1 MPVNSALS
9 LEALLGAA
17 DGDAS
22 GPESAEEASPRSD
35 SVDLSMLLGL
45 AGEQE
50 GAAHTPALTSLAAS
64 PISLDDVAGREEMG
78 ERDGEGDAALVDSLR
93 SLLGGSS
100 AESEPAPSKS
110 KAAPDDWVSGLAALV
125 AGASREFEP
134 AEAGRREDV
143 ALMVEAPAALAD
155 VAPAAKA
162 TAAESFPHAVRSRYA
177 DARAFRPAADQAS
190 AAKPVFADGPQLATS
205 SARVVDKQ
213 GASTKTAEPAGRDA
227 VLAVGS
233 AADSNAVKTVP
244 APSGELAPAPKPS
257 EPSEPKAALQDA
269 KAAVLS
275 KSVEPAEQA
284 RRKEQAKDA
293 KGAKDVKDV
302 KDARG
307 TGSAHYAKPVG
318 ASLGASG
325 DLAVLAEGAD
335 SASPSGAPAP
345 KPAPASSSG
354 APAPKPVPAPPSGS
368 AVEAALPVAP
378 SAEDRSPA
386 RPVKRRSV
394 RDPSPTARWYV
405 LCAVLLALAVAS
417 TCFAVWTSA
426 GTREAP
432 ALSSVPASGA
442 LTFAYTVQGPDGQ
455 PRDVRESV
463 AFGDDGLAESSTLS
477 IQAESDEAAE
487 ALLSE
492 AREQFGSSW
501 SGGSVEDGRAAFTV
515 DVRAERI
522 DRKAYEALIM
532 ANTADARLLSPG
544 GEA

>member
-50 GAAHTPALTSLAAS
+50 GAARTPALTSHAAF
-64 PISLDDVAGREEMG
+64 PISLDDAAGREEMG
-78 ERDGEGDAALVDSLR
+78 DRDGEGDSALVDSLR

-143 ALMVEAPAALAD
+143 ALMVEAPAALAA
-155 VAPAAKA
+155 VAPVAKA
-162 TAAESFPHAVRSRYA
+162 TAAEPSPHAVRSRYA

-190 AAKPVFADGPQLATS
+190 AAKPVFADGPQSATA

-233 AADSNAVKTVP
+233 AAGSDAVKTAP
-244 APSGELAPAPKPS
+244 APSGEPAPAPKPS
-257 EPSEPKAALQDA
+257 GPSESKAALQDA

-284 RRKEQAKDA
+284 RRKEQAKYA
-293 KGAKDVKDV
+293 KGAKDV

-307 TGSAHYAKPVG
+307 TGSAHSAKPMVV
-318 ASLGASG
+318 SLGASG
-325 DLAVLAEGAD
+325 DLAVPAEGAD
-335 SASPSGAPAP
+335 SASPSGASAP

-394 RDPSPTARWYV
+394 RDASPTACWYV

-492 AREQFGSSW
+492 AREQLGSSW

>member
-22 GPESAEEASPRSD
+22 GPEPAEEASPRSD

-50 GAAHTPALTSLAAS
+50 EAAQAPALTSLAAF
-64 PISLDDVAGREEMG
+64 PVSLDDAAGREETG

-100 AESEPAPSKS
+100 AESEAAPPET
-110 KAAPDDWVSGLAALV
+110 KASPDDWVSGLAALV
-125 AGASREFEP
+125 AGASHEVEP
-134 AEAGRREDV
+134 VEAGRREDV
-143 ALMVEAPAALAD
+143 ALMVEAS
-155 VAPAAKA
+155 AAKA
-162 TAAESFPHAVRSRYA
+162 TAAAPSPLAVRSRYA

-190 AAKPVFADGPQLATS
+190 ATKPAFADGPQSATS
-205 SARVVDKQ
+205 SAQVVGKQ
-213 GASTKTAEPAGRDA
+213 GASAKTAEPAGRDA
-227 VLAVGS
+227 ALAAGS
-233 AADSNAVKTVP
+233 AAGADAVKTAP
-244 APSGELAPAPKPS
+244 APSDEPASAPKPS
-257 EPSEPKAALQDA
+257 GPSEPKAALQEA
-269 KAAVLS
+269 KAAVPS
-275 KSVEPAEQA
+275 KSAEPAEQA
-284 RRKEQAKDA
+284 KRKEQAKDA
-293 KGAKDVKDV
+293 KGAKGAKDAKDV
-302 KDARG
+302 KEARD
-307 TGSAHYAKPVG
+307 TGSAHSAKPMV

-325 DLAVLAEGAD
+325 DLAAPAEGAD

-345 KPAPASSSG
+345 RPAPASSSSG
-354 APAPKPVPAPPSGS
+354 TSAPKPAPAPPSGS

-394 RDPSPTARWYV
+394 RDTSPTARWYV

-417 TCFAVWTSA
+417 TCFAVWTSV

-492 AREQFGSSW
+492 AKEQFGSSW